1 MHWRGDWT
9 DHRVSPDVSEN
20 RNISWSSRESNI
32 TLPRP
37 YPSHYTY
44 WYSDSKL
51 YQYTN
56 LHVSRESL
64 PNQMFAGSARLLTP
78 IIRQQ
83 IVRRWIGPPQWKNV
97 HTKFRWKSVKLFII
111 LNMCELHTSC
121 AFHGLAFLWCSG
133 PIKITDHSYFCNISR
148 LCITSQGQHNKVQAC
163 NSP

>member
-83 IVRRWIGPPQWKNV
+83 IVRRWIAPPPPWEKRSYQVSLKVSQIVHNFKYVWTPHIVRFPWACFSLVQRANKNYWP
-97 HTKFRWKSVKLFII
+97 FLFLQYIAP
-111 LNMCELHTSC
+111 LHYIPRAT
-121 AFHGLAFLWCSG
+121 
-133 PIKITDHSYFCNISR
+133 
-148 LCITSQGQHNKVQAC
+148 
-163 NSP
+163 